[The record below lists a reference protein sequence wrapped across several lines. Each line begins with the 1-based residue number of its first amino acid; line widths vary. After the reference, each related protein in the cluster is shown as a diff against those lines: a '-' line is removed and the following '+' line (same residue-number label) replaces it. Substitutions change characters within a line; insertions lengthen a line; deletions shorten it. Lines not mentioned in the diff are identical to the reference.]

1 MPRLPRRK
9 AIGKDGV
16 TCARPMPLSP
26 EEFERRAQR
35 REGILQTVKLSVNYE
50 EVEARP
56 DGRPMTPNPRQA
68 EVSKRSFDK
77 LVMQWRND
85 MKALEG
91 GAGGHDESSC
101 GRLRWVTNRAITCP
115 PPRSWEPMYVDLPAD
130 LFPSALPSE
139 LKFWK
144 HPANFAKAVKEP
156 IKIRRGRSSSPTPGG
171 ANTICSEEVLH
182 RRLTHRQNGVFAVKR
197 SDDYIFLF
205 GYPRPKSPDP
215 INYTR
220 SKRKWEGAMQQWR
233 FDMRALTQVYDL
245 HERPDAGVRPPP
257 DLHLNGVVLQ

>member
-1 MPRLPRRK
+1 
-9 AIGKDGV
+9 
-16 TCARPMPLSP
+16 MPLSP

-77 LVMQWRND
+77 LVKQWRNE
-85 MKALEG
+85 MKALKG

-101 GRLRWVTNRAITCP
+101 GRLHWVTKRAITCP

-130 LFPSALPSE
+130 LFPTELPSE

-144 HPANFAKAVKEP
+144 HPEKFAKAVKEP

-171 ANTICSEEVLH
+171 ANTGEEEDWQ
-182 RRLTHRQNGVFAVKR
+182 RRQRKKNNGVSAVKR

-205 GYPRPKSPDP
+205 GNPRPKSPNP
-215 INYTR
+215 INFT

-233 FDMRALTQVYDL
+233 FDLRALTQVYDL